1 MKKIIVGIGEG
12 KIAIQQD
19 ILVSYA
25 LGSCI
30 GVCLYDE
37 ARQVA
42 GMAHIVL
49 PRHPSGELREK
60 YKYADIGVVTLLE
73 EMIHAGARRRYI
85 VAKVVGGAEMFPSV
99 NQQWQIGKQSIQMV
113 FDILKQERIRVIA
126 KDVGK
131 NYGRTVT
138 FYAFDGRV
146 EVHSLRN
153 DKVI

>member
-42 GMAHIVL
+42 GMAHIIL
-49 PRHPSGELREK
+49 PRHPSGEVREK

-99 NQQWQIGKQSIQMV
+99 NQQWQIGIQMV

>member
-1 MKKIIVGIGEG
+1 MIKIIVGIGEG
-12 KIAIQQD
+12 KIATYQD

-37 ARQVA
+37 ARQIA

-49 PRHPSGELREK
+49 SHHPSGEVRKK

-99 NQQWQIGKQSIQMV
+99 NQQWQIGKQNIQTV
-113 FDILKQERIRVIA
+113 FNILMQERIRVIA

-153 DKVI
+153 DKIK

>member
-12 KIAIQQD
+12 RIAIQQD

-49 PRHPSGELREK
+49 PHHPRGEVREK
-60 YKYADIGVVTLLE
+60 YKYADIGCN
-73 EMIHAGARRRYI
+73 I
-85 VAKVVGGAEMFPSV
+85 V
-99 NQQWQIGKQSIQMV
+99 
-113 FDILKQERIRVIA
+113 R
-126 KDVGK
+126 
-131 NYGRTVT
+131 
-138 FYAFDGRV
+138 
-146 EVHSLRN
+146 RN
-153 DKVI
+153 DSCGSEKKIYCG